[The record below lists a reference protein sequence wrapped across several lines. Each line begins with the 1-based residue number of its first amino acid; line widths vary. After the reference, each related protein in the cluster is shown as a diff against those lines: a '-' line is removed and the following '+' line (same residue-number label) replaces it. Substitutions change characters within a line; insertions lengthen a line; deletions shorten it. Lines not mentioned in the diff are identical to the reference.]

1 MSVKGERGNVLSIVP
16 YEKAFYLKIMFRSGL
31 NLLLFDAAHWQDKET
46 AAIHTCMNSLG
57 ILFLY
62 ISSPTREFTSHG
74 FVCGG
79 GTTILY
85 GVHCCRKKN

>member
-1 MSVKGERGNVLSIVP
+1 MCYLSIVP

-31 NLLLFDAAHWQDKET
+31 NLLLFDAAVAAHWQDKET
-46 AAIHTCMNSLG
+46 AIHACMNSLG

-79 GTTILY
+79 GSTTILY